1 MSKKHTLVIT
11 SDPMRIEEVDEF
23 LENVINKMSFST
35 DECDDIAIA
44 VSEAVN
50 NAILHGNKNDLSKK
64 VTIQLNK
71 LADGLKVIV
80 SDEGEGFDPDAVS
93 DPTAQENIMALAGRG
108 LLIIRHLMDKVNVQ
122 PAKNGTRI
130 SMIKLFPQ
138 S

>member
-23 LENVINKMSFST
+23 LENVINELSFSR

-50 NAILHGNKNDLSKK
+50 NAIMHGNKNDLSKK

-71 LADGLKVIV
+71 LDDGLKVIV

-93 DPTAQENIMALAGRG
+93 DPRAQENIMALAGRG